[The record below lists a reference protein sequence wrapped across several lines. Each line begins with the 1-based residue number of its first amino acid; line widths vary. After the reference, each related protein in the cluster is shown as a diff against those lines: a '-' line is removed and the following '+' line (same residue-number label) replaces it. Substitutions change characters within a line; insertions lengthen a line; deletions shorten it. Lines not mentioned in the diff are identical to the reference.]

1 MNVNVTP
8 WRNFSLVSLTL
19 LTRKPTLDFGTR
31 GPGAAPA
38 VPNHEIMV
46 GSQRTGCSNS
56 HRFSSLSY
64 SEIRL
69 LAPPVSRFTVNKKVL
84 TGVLVNGVSP
94 PSGATAVT
102 APVCPVFRVVV
113 AGRYL
118 VCRFN

>member
-1 MNVNVTP
+1 M
-8 WRNFSLVSLTL
+8 
-19 LTRKPTLDFGTR
+19 
-31 GPGAAPA
+31 
-38 VPNHEIMV
+38 PNHEIMV

-64 SEIRL
+64 SEIRS

-84 TGVLVNGVSP
+84 TGVLHVVHRVG
-94 PSGATAVT
+94 SGATAVT